1 MICKNE
7 GDIKLGNRRE
17 RLWTKDFSLLFSINF
32 FLTFIFYLLMMTM
45 AVYAMQ
51 EFNAS
56 TSVAG
61 LVAGIFIIGEIIAR
75 FFIGRKIDE
84 IGRKKVLM
92 IGLILLTLITP
103 LYFINL
109 GITGLLIIR
118 FLHGVAIGVAG
129 TAAGTIVAQ
138 IIPRTRKGEG
148 IGYFSM
154 SIALAGAFGPF
165 IGLYLSQHV
174 TYQVIFTFCLV
185 LGLIS
190 LLTSFFLYVPAL
202 EKQPENSEIRG
213 FQIANFVEPKALP
226 IALVTLLV
234 AFCYSSVLSY
244 INFYAVERDLVE
256 AASLYFIVYS
266 IVILLSRPFTGRV
279 MDAKGANYVMYPAFF
294 LFAAGMIVLST
305 ATTGHSF
312 LIAAMLMGLGF
323 GNIQSCAQAIAVKL
337 TAPHRMGFAT
347 STYFNALDGGLGCG
361 PYLLGFI
368 IPLIG
373 YSKLYVLLGFVI
385 LFTAIPYYFLHGK
398 KDHFLQEKP
407 QTSASV

>member
-1 MICKNE
+1 M
-7 GDIKLGNRRE
+7 GNTRE
-17 RLWTKDFSLLFSINF
+17 RLWTKDFILLFSINF
-32 FLTFIFYLLMMTM
+32 FLTFIFYLLMVTM

-51 EFNAS
+51 EFDAS
-56 TSVAG
+56 TSMAG

-75 FFIGRKIDE
+75 FYIGRKME
-84 IGRKKVLM
+84 RIGRKKVLM
-92 IGLILLTLITP
+92 MGLLLLALTTP

-109 GITGLLIIR
+109 GIAVLLITR
-118 FLHGVAIGVAG
+118 FVHGIAIGIAG

-148 IGYFSM
+148 IGFFSM
-154 SIALAGAFGPF
+154 SIALAAAFGPF
-165 IGLYLSQHV
+165 IGLYLSQHA
-174 TYQVIFTFCLV
+174 TYEVIFTLCFG

-190 LLTSFFLYVPAL
+190 LLTAVFLYVPDI
-202 EKQPENSEIRG
+202 ERQPETSEIKG
-213 FQIANFVEPKALP
+213 FQLANFVEPRALP
-226 IALVTLLV
+226 IALITIMV

-244 INFYAVERDLVE
+244 INFYALERDLVE

-266 IVILLSRPFTGRV
+266 IVILLSRPFTGRL

-305 ATTGHSF
+305 ATTTLGF
-312 LIAAMLMGLGF
+312 LFAAMLIGLGF

-347 STYFNALDGGLGCG
+347 STYFNALDGGLGVG
-361 PYLLGFI
+361 PYLIGFI

-373 YSKLYVLLGFVI
+373 YSSLYTLLGFFI

-398 KDHFLQEKP
+398 KDHFLREKP
-407 QTSASV
+407 QASASV

>member
-1 MICKNE
+1 
-7 GDIKLGNRRE
+7 
-17 RLWTKDFSLLFSINF
+17 
-32 FLTFIFYLLMMTM
+32 M

-51 EFNAS
+51 EFDAS

-75 FFIGRKIDE
+75 FYIGRKIE
-84 IGRKKVLM
+84 KIGRKKVLM
-92 IGLILLTLITP
+92 IGLLLLALTTP

-109 GITGLLIIR
+109 GIAVLLTTR
-118 FLHGVAIGVAG
+118 FVHGIAVGIAG

-148 IGYFSM
+148 IGFFSM
-154 SIALAGAFGPF
+154 SIALAAAFGPF
-165 IGLYLSQHV
+165 IGLYLSQHA
-174 TYQVIFTFCLV
+174 TYEVIFSLCFG
-185 LGLIS
+185 LGLMS
-190 LLTSFFLYVPAL
+190 LVTAFFLYVPDI
-202 EKQPENSEIRG
+202 EGEQPETSEKRG
-213 FQIANFVEPKALP
+213 FQLANFLEPRALP
-226 IALVTLLV
+226 IALITLMV

-244 INFYAVERDLVE
+244 INFYALERDLVE

-266 IVILLSRPFTGRV
+266 IVILLSRPFTGRL

-305 ATTGHSF
+305 ATTTLGF
-312 LIAAMLMGLGF
+312 LFAAMLIGLGF

-347 STYFNALDGGLGCG
+347 STYFNALDGGLGLG
-361 PYLLGFI
+361 PYVIGFI

-373 YSKLYVLLGFVI
+373 YSSLYTLLGFFI

-398 KDHFLQEKP
+398 KDHFLVEKP
-407 QTSASV
+407 QASASV

>member
-1 MICKNE
+1 
-7 GDIKLGNRRE
+7 LGHMRE
-17 RLWTKDFSLLFSINF
+17 RLWTKDFILLFSINF
-32 FLTFIFYLLMMTM
+32 FLTFIFYLLMVTM
-45 AVYAMQ
+45 AVYAIQ

-56 TSVAG
+56 TSEAG

-75 FFIGRKIDE
+75 FFIGRKIDV

-92 IGLILLTLITP
+92 IGLVLLTLTTP

-109 GITGLLIIR
+109 GISVLLITR
-118 FLHGVAIGVAG
+118 FAHGVAIGFAG

-138 IIPRTRKGEG
+138 IIPSTRKGEG

-154 SIALAGAFGPF
+154 SIALAAAFGPF
-165 IGLYLSQHV
+165 IGLYLSQYV
-174 TYQVIFTFCLV
+174 SYEVIFSLCLV

-190 LLTSFFLYVPAL
+190 LVTAVFLFVPEL
-202 EKQPENSEIRG
+202 EKQPETSEIRG
-213 FQIANFVEPKALP
+213 FQLANYLEPRALP
-226 IALVTLLV
+226 IALITLIV
-234 AFCYSSVLSY
+234 SFCYSSVLSY
-244 INFYAVERDLVE
+244 INFYALERDLVE

-266 IVILLSRPFTGRV
+266 IVILLSRPFTGRL

-294 LFAAGMIVLST
+294 LFAAGMVVLST
-305 ATTGHSF
+305 ATTSLSF
-312 LIAAMLMGLGF
+312 LFAAMLIGLGF

-347 STYFNALDGGLGCG
+347 STYFNALDGGLGVG
-361 PYLLGFI
+361 PFLIGFI

-373 YSKLYVLLGFVI
+373 YSTLYSLLGVFI

>member
-1 MICKNE
+1 M
-7 GDIKLGNRRE
+7 GDTGE
-17 RLWTKDFSLLFSINF
+17 RLWTKDFILLFSINF
-32 FLTFIFYLLMMTM
+32 FLTFIFYLLMVTM
-45 AVYAMQ
+45 AVYALQ
-51 EFNAS
+51 EFDAS
-56 TSVAG
+56 TSEAG
-61 LVAGIFIIGEIIAR
+61 LVAGIFILGEIIAR
-75 FFIGRKIDE
+75 FFIGRKIDR

-92 IGLILLTLITP
+92 IGLVLLCLTTL

-109 GITGLLIIR
+109 GIFVLLITR
-118 FLHGVAIGVAG
+118 FIHGIAIGIAG

-154 SIALAGAFGPF
+154 SIALAAAFGPF
-165 IGLYLSQHV
+165 IGLYLSQYV
-174 TYQVIFTFCLV
+174 SYEVIFTFCLI

-190 LLTSFFLYVPAL
+190 LLTAVFLVIPDL
-202 EKQPENSEIRG
+202 EKQPETSEIRG
-213 FQIANFVEPKALP
+213 FRLASFVEPRALP
-226 IALVTLLV
+226 IALITLMV

-244 INFYAVERDLVE
+244 INFYALERDLVE

-266 IVILLSRPFTGRV
+266 IVILLSRPFTGRL

-294 LFAAGMIVLST
+294 LFAAGMVVLST
-305 ATTGHSF
+305 ATTSLSF
-312 LIAAMLMGLGF
+312 LFAAMLIGLGF

-347 STYFNALDGGLGCG
+347 STYFNALDGGLGVG
-361 PYLLGFI
+361 PFLLGFI

-373 YSKLYVLLGFVI
+373 YSTLYSLLGFFI
-385 LFTAIPYYFLHGK
+385 LFTTIPYYFLHGK

-407 QTSASV
+407 QASASV

>member
-1 MICKNE
+1 M
-7 GDIKLGNRRE
+7 GNTRE
-17 RLWTKDFSLLFSINF
+17 RLWTKDFILLFSINF
-32 FLTFIFYLLMMTM
+32 FLTFIFYLLMVTM

-51 EFNAS
+51 EFDAS

-75 FFIGRKIDE
+75 FYIGRKIE
-84 IGRKKVLM
+84 KIGRKKVLM
-92 IGLILLTLITP
+92 IGLLLLALTTP

-109 GITGLLIIR
+109 GIAVLLTTR
-118 FLHGVAIGVAG
+118 FVHGIAVGIAG

-148 IGYFSM
+148 IGFFSM
-154 SIALAGAFGPF
+154 SIALAAAFGPF
-165 IGLYLSQHV
+165 IGLYLSQHA
-174 TYQVIFTFCLV
+174 TYEVIFSLCFG
-185 LGLIS
+185 LGLMS
-190 LLTSFFLYVPAL
+190 LVTAFFLYVPDI
-202 EKQPENSEIRG
+202 EGEQPETSEKRG
-213 FQIANFVEPKALP
+213 FQLANFLEPRALP
-226 IALVTLLV
+226 IALITLMV

-244 INFYAVERDLVE
+244 INFYALERDLVE

-266 IVILLSRPFTGRV
+266 IVILLSRPFTGRL

-305 ATTGHSF
+305 ATTTLGF
-312 LIAAMLMGLGF
+312 LFAAMLIGLGF

-347 STYFNALDGGLGCG
+347 STYFNALDGGLGLG
-361 PYLLGFI
+361 PYVIGFI

-373 YSKLYVLLGFVI
+373 YSSLYTLLGFFI

-398 KDHFLQEKP
+398 KDHFLVEKP
-407 QTSASV
+407 QASASV

>member
-1 MICKNE
+1 M
-7 GDIKLGNRRE
+7 GNTRE
-17 RLWTKDFSLLFSINF
+17 RLWTKDFILLFSINF
-32 FLTFIFYLLMMTM
+32 FLTFIFYLLMVTM

-51 EFNAS
+51 EFDAS
-56 TSVAG
+56 TSMAG
-61 LVAGIFIIGEIIAR
+61 LVAGIFVIGEIIAR
-75 FFIGRKIDE
+75 FYIGRKME
-84 IGRKKVLM
+84 RIGRKKVLM
-92 IGLILLTLITP
+92 MGLLLLALTTP

-109 GITGLLIIR
+109 GIAVLLITR
-118 FLHGVAIGVAG
+118 FVHGIAIGIAG

-148 IGYFSM
+148 IGFFSM
-154 SIALAGAFGPF
+154 SIALAAAFGPF
-165 IGLYLSQHV
+165 IGLYLSQHA
-174 TYQVIFTFCLV
+174 TYEVIFTLCFG

-190 LLTSFFLYVPAL
+190 LLTAVFLYVPDI
-202 EKQPENSEIRG
+202 ERQPETSEIKG
-213 FQIANFVEPKALP
+213 FQLANFVEPRALP
-226 IALVTLLV
+226 IALITIMV

-244 INFYAVERDLVE
+244 INFYALERDLVE

-266 IVILLSRPFTGRV
+266 IVILLSRPFTGRL

-305 ATTGHSF
+305 ATTTLGF
-312 LIAAMLMGLGF
+312 LFAAMLIGLGF

-347 STYFNALDGGLGCG
+347 STYFNALDGGLGVG
-361 PYLLGFI
+361 PYLIGFI

-373 YSKLYVLLGFVI
+373 YSSLYTLLGFFI

-398 KDHFLQEKP
+398 KDHFLREKP
-407 QTSASV
+407 QASASV